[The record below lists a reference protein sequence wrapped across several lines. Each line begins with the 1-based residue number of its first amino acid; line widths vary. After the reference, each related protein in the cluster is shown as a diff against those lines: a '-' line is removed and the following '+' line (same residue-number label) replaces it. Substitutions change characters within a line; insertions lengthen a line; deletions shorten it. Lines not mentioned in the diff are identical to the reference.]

1 MGVRSRIDKNMLR
14 SAPLRA
20 AAGAFPLAFALWLA
34 GCAAPA
40 PVPPP
45 NVPPPVGAA
54 PMPAPAAPSATAP
67 SGSSPWAWSSRMDA
81 AAQRLRDQL
90 GGSAEVAQT
99 TDQRLWISLPNAET
113 FPPGRSA
120 ISKPAGAWLD
130 QVAVALRGL
139 PQAEVQ
145 IVGAPDGQSAN
156 TALALDRAASARDWM
171 VMRGVPARRV
181 AVSGQGT
188 KGKARADR
196 LEVLIGERGAAGTT
210 R

>member
-1 MGVRSRIDKNMLR
+1 MGIRSRIDKNMLR
-14 SAPLRA
+14 SRPLRA
-20 AAGAFPLAFALWLA
+20 AAGAFPLALVLWLA

-67 SGSSPWAWSSRMDA
+67 SGSAWAWSPRLDA

-90 GGSAEVAQT
+90 GGGAEVAQT
-99 TDQRLWISLPNAET
+99 TDQRLWISLPIAQA

-120 ISKPAGAWLD
+120 ITKPAGAWLD
-130 QVAVALRGL
+130 QVAGALRGL
-139 PQAEVQ
+139 PQADVQ
-145 IVGAPDGQSAN
+145 IVGQPDGQSSN
-156 TALALDRAASARDWM
+156 TTLALDRAASARDWM

-181 AVSGQGT
+181 AVSAQGT
-188 KGKARADR
+188 KGRDRSVENR
-196 LEVLIGERGAAGTT
+196 LEILIGERSGAPA

>member
-1 MGVRSRIDKNMLR
+1 MFRSP
-14 SAPLRA
+14 SLRA
-20 AAGAFPLAFALWLA
+20 VGGAFPLVLAVWLA

-54 PMPAPAAPSATAP
+54 PMPAPPAPSAATP
-67 SGSSPWAWSSRMDA
+67 SGSPWAWSSRMDA

-90 GGSAEVAQT
+90 GGGAEVAQT
-99 TDQRLWISLPNAET
+99 TDQRLWISLPNADT

-120 ISKPAGAWLD
+120 VTKPAGAWLD
-130 QVAVALRGL
+130 QVAAALRGL
-139 PQAEVQ
+139 PQAEIQ

-156 TALALDRAASARDWM
+156 TSLALDRAASARDWM

-188 KGKARADR
+188 KGKVKPENR
-196 LEVLIGERGAAGTT
+196 LEILIGERGGAPT
-210 R
+210 RQ

>member
-1 MGVRSRIDKNMLR
+1 MLR
-14 SAPLRA
+14 SLPSSVSHGRA
-20 AAGAFPLAFALWLA
+20 SAGSAALVAVLWLA
-34 GCAAPA
+34 GCAAPSV

-45 NVPPPVGAA
+45 TVPPPVSAA
-54 PMPAPAAPSATAP
+54 PTPAPAPS
-67 SGSSPWAWSSRMDA
+67 SGWTWSSRLDV
-81 AAQRLRDQL
+81 AAQRLRDQFQ
-90 GGSAEVAQT
+90 GSGVEVAQT
-99 TDQRLWISLPNAET
+99 TDQRLWLSLPGAET

-120 ISKPAGAWLD
+120 VTKPAGAWLD
-130 QVAVALRGL
+130 QVALALRGM

-145 IVGAPDGQSAN
+145 IVGQPDGQSAN

-188 KGKARADR
+188 RGRAKTAENR
-196 LEVLIGERGAAGTT
+196 LEILIGERG

>member
-1 MGVRSRIDKNMLR
+1 MPTPTFPLSR
-14 SAPLRA
+14 PTA
-20 AAGAFPLAFALWLA
+20 AAAAIALWLA

-45 NVPPPVGAA
+45 SVPPPVSAA
-54 PMPAPAAPSATAP
+54 PTPTPAPSSA
-67 SGSSPWAWSSRMDA
+67 WAWTPRLDA
-81 AAQRLRDQL
+81 AAQRLRDSLQ
-90 GGSAEVAQT
+90 GSGVDVAQT
-99 TDQRLWISLPNAET
+99 TDQRLWLSLPGAET

-120 ISKPAGAWLD
+120 LTRPAGGWLD
-130 QVAVALRGL
+130 QVAQVLRGM

-145 IVGAPDGQSAN
+145 VVGQPDLGRGG

-181 AVSGQGT
+181 AVSGQGP
-188 KGKARADR
+188 KGKTALAESR
-196 LEVLIGERGAAGTT
+196 LDILIGERAAAP